1 MGFACPA
8 SDQACSSCDQ
18 GQPDALY
25 WPIDFSL
32 ESAALGRTYLNVTFA
47 QKDQVKA
54 LGARWD
60 PGRRKWY
67 VPAGLNLTPF
77 EPWLDDTELAT
88 ASGQRELVVE
98 SGAGTLAAPTAA
110 VSLSRL
116 LGQVSMLVDRAFP
129 DPVWVMVEVVNA
141 RTHGNGHVYFELSER
156 DPDGRV
162 LAKAAGVIWANNA
175 VRILPRFEQRTGAQI
190 APGIKLLVQARPVFK
205 SQYGFSLEI
214 TDIDP
219 DYTLGDLEAQKREI
233 RNRLQREK
241 LFDRN
246 RQLAPPWDFETVLV
260 LAPQGAAGLGDF
272 QREAE
277 RLERFGVCRFHYVY
291 SRFQGEGAAAEMRA
305 TLQQALAGWPSDA
318 ALDAIV
324 IIRGGGAV
332 NDLAWLNDYQ
342 LARLICEAPVPVL
355 TGIGHE
361 RDNTIL
367 DEVANQRFDTP
378 SKVIA
383 GIERTIRLRVDE
395 AQRAYELIR
404 TSSLRAVDL
413 ARRDIAALES
423 TVRQHSQRQ
432 LARGRQVVS
441 ESLSELQLAAV
452 NMLHEGRR
460 QAQKLIIE
468 TRHQSY
474 RHLAVAGATVPAL
487 LSDIRIEIRQA
498 LRSARLTTRAELTSL
513 LDHARTHAHRAHEI
527 TQLRRAEI
535 AERAR
540 RSVQEARTSS
550 ESLWREIA
558 GQGPQKTLSRGFALV
573 RDQHQSPVTSAAR
586 ARQARHLEI
595 QFHDGSVTV
604 TCRASDSEEN

>member
-1 MGFACPA
+1 M
-8 SDQACSSCDQ
+8 
-18 GQPDALY
+18 
-25 WPIDFSL
+25 
-32 ESAALGRTYLNVTFA
+32 
-47 QKDQVKA
+47 
-54 LGARWD
+54 
-60 PGRRKWY
+60 
-67 VPAGLNLTPF
+67 
-77 EPWLDDTELAT
+77 
-88 ASGQRELVVE
+88 
-98 SGAGTLAAPTAA
+98 
-110 VSLSRL
+110 
-116 LGQVSMLVDRAFP
+116 
-129 DPVWVMVEVVNA
+129 
-141 RTHGNGHVYFELSER
+141 
-156 DPDGRV
+156 
-162 LAKAAGVIWANNA
+162 
-175 VRILPRFEQRTGAQI
+175 
-190 APGIKLLVQARPVFK
+190 
-205 SQYGFSLEI
+205 
-214 TDIDP
+214 
-219 DYTLGDLEAQKREI
+219 
-233 RNRLQREK
+233 
-241 LFDRN
+241 
-246 RQLAPPWDFETVLV
+246 
-260 LAPQGAAGLGDF
+260 
-272 QREAE
+272 
-277 RLERFGVCRFHYVY
+277 
-291 SRFQGEGAAAEMRA
+291 
-305 TLQQALAGWPSDA
+305 
-318 ALDAIV
+318 
-324 IIRGGGAV
+324 
-332 NDLAWLNDYQ
+332 AWLNDYQ

-487 LSDIRIEIRQA
+487 LSDIRIETRQA